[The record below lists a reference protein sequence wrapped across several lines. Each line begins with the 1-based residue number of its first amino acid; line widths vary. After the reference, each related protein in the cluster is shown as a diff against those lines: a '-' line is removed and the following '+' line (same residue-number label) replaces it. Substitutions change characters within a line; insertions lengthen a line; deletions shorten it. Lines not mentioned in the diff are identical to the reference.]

1 MNQAYTTTA
10 QANRNKYLET
20 SIQTATP
27 AQLLIM
33 LYDGAIRFCRTAS
46 KAIDNGQ
53 TEEAHR
59 NIIKAEDILLEFVIS
74 LDKTAPVADGL
85 VQLYDY
91 MYQRL
96 IEANTKKDKGIIEE
110 VIGFLVELKETW
122 VQAALSKSNHAPRVE
137 AVNG

>member
-1 MNQAYTTTA
+1 MNQAYAA
-10 QANRNKYLET
+10 QAQRNKYMET
-20 SIQTATP
+20 TVQTATP

-46 KAIDNGQ
+46 KAIESGQ
-53 TEEAHR
+53 IEEAHR
-59 NIIKAEDILLEFVIS
+59 NIVKAEDILLEFVIS

-96 IEANTKKDKGIIEE
+96 VEANTKKDVAIIEE
-110 VIGFLVELKETW
+110 VVGYLLELKETW
-122 VQAALSKSNHAPRVE
+122 MQVAQATHKPRAE
-137 AVNG
+137 AHG